1 MILMAV
7 VAVAETVDAVNFVF
21 AAFVV
26 VVVVAAAVVVALRSV
41 AFVPLM

>member
-7 VAVAETVDAVNFVF
+7 VVVAETVDAVYFVF

-26 VVVVAAAVVVALRSV
+26 VAAVVVALRSV